1 MINFD
6 DKRGFYRMMM
16 NSEVTVTIID
26 DEINSQLFATCRDL
40 SATGMAIEM
49 THPIEQGTLV
59 KVSVDSSGEAIQ
71 ALDAKGKVIRVTE
84 EGPDC
89 YLVGIEI
96 TEID

>member
-49 THPIEQGTLV
+49 THPIEVGTMV
-59 KVSVDSSGEAIQ
+59 KISVDSSGEAIQ
-71 ALDAKGKVIRVTE
+71 ALDAKGKVLRVNE

-96 TEID
+96 TQID

>member
-49 THPIEQGTLV
+49 THPIEHGTLV
-59 KVSVDSSGEAIQ
+59 KISVDSSGEAIQ

-84 EGPDC
+84 EGPEC